1 MSVPPQFGKGSAAH
15 GVRRV
20 GVFFGG
26 ISPEHEVSI
35 ISALQAMAALDKH
48 KWLPV
53 PIYVTKSGVWWTGD
67 SLRDPAVFKQP
78 LVESNRAFRVNP
90 KPGAG
95 RGLVLEASGPS
106 AWYARSRPAV
116 RVDVVLPIMHGGAG
130 EDGSLQGLFETLSV
144 PYAGSGPLAAALAM
158 DKVAAKRWAAGYD
171 IPQAFFY
178 AFNEASWQGSEE
190 AMLDRLIE
198 TVGLPCIVK
207 PASLGSSIGI
217 ARAETRAELNAAVED
232 AMRYDA
238 SVVVE
243 EAVANLRELNCSV
256 LGRKG
261 NARAS
266 VLEEPLSGEALLSF
280 QDKYMRGGGAGKG
293 KGQPGVPLGKAPA
306 AGMASLDRQI
316 PAAVSDALTD
326 DVRALAVRV
335 FEVFDCQ
342 GVVRIDFL
350 MDGTTG
356 RVLFNEINTM
366 PGSLSFYLWEPSGVP
381 FAALLTEVI
390 EAGLARHRENA
401 GRIRS
406 YDVNLLSARDLGG
419 LKGAKG

>member
-1 MSVPPQFGKGSAAH
+1 MADARQSVGSMVPDSGA
-15 GVRRV
+15 RRV

-35 ISALQAMAALDKH
+35 ISALQAMSALDTER
-48 KWLPV
+48 WTPV
-53 PIYVTKSGVWWTGD
+53 PIYVTKSGAWWTGVA
-67 SLRDPAVFKQP
+67 LREPDVFKRAM
-78 LVESNRAFRVNP
+78 VESGDVFQVHP

-95 RGLVLEASGPS
+95 RGLVLEES
-106 AWYARSRPAV
+106 APLAWFSRSRRTV
-116 RVDVVLPIMHGGAG
+116 SVDVVLPIMHGGAG

-158 DKVAAKRWAAGYD
+158 DKVAAKRWAESHS
-171 IPQAFFY
+171 IPQARFE
-178 AFNEASWQGSEE
+178 AFTETDWQGREE
-190 AMLDRLIE
+190 AKLDQLVSS
-198 TVGLPCIVK
+198 VGLPCIVK
-207 PASLGSSIGI
+207 PARLGSSIGI
-217 ARAETRAELNAAVED
+217 SRAGSRTELDAAIEE
-232 AMRYDA
+232 ALRYDS

-266 VLEEPLSGEALLSF
+266 VLEEPLSGDALLSF
-280 QDKYMRGGGAGKG
+280 QDKYMRGGGG
-293 KGQPGVPLGKAPA
+293 KGQPGVPLGKASA

-316 PAAVSDALTD
+316 PASISADLTEE
-326 DVRALAVRV
+326 VRALAVRT
-335 FEVFDCQ
+335 FEAFDCE

-350 MDGTTG
+350 MDGSTG

-381 FAALLTEVI
+381 FAALLTEVL
-390 EAGLARHRENA
+390 EAGLARHREKA

-406 YDVNLLSARDLGG
+406 YDINLLSERDLGG